1 MRERTKT
8 NWLFPFQWLSGLP
21 LLLFNHVLPSSFR
34 STLKM
39 LRLPSESVLY
49 REPPM
54 PPPVEYSLGCIVF
67 VINNH
72 LAFCTKYSSF
82 FEVSACT
89 TLSPTVVGDILN
101 VWILVSVASNR
112 NRSHALTYCRIHG
125 ITKLLRTF
133 RFILI
138 TTEQGQNPK
147 ELKEKN
153 SRNEF
158 YLRERTKTN
167 WSYPSQR

>member
-112 NRSHALTYCRIHG
+112 NRSHVHLLPNTWYHKIVADAPLYFSNSGTRAKSKG
-125 ITKLLRTF
+125 TK
-133 RFILI
+133 
-138 TTEQGQNPK
+138 GK
-147 ELKEKN
+147 EFKK
-153 SRNEF
+153 
-158 YLRERTKTN
+158 
-167 WSYPSQR
+167 